1 MIKAGSQFAASRRR
15 WERASSGSG
24 FFVALVDLL
33 GTLIL
38 ILSALLV
45 GPVLIL
51 RGPLALARLWQY
63 LWVFLPKGLCN
74 SVVRG
79 LIDWRLG
86 NFGSAIAQI
95 EGVISLTL
103 AARKHS
109 HLTGTERA
117 VLEDLF
123 TLLARAYLHMGHID
137 EAMHAVL
144 RAGKILGIERLRKLS
159 DIDCKTAH
167 LVRAG
172 LAAGKL
178 LDGDGVAALFVKSS
192 PPSESSQAPQ
202 RNLSSV
208 SHRDGGNSLPQD
220 HHPKTSLSG
229 RTRSRDGVSP
239 DHKYRDTSQTLPAGC
254 KIIPFPPQH
263 HGS

>member
-1 MIKAGSQFAASRRR
+1 MLKAASQFAASRRR

-33 GTLIL
+33 GTLML

-86 NFGSAIAQI
+86 NFGSAIAQV

-192 PPSESSQAPQ
+192 PPTEQHQSKHRP
-202 RNLSSV
+202 LSPV
-208 SHRDGGNSLPQD
+208 SALDTGNSTIQD
-220 HHPKTSLSG
+220 DDPSSHFQD
-229 RTRSRDGVSP
+229 RDRPRGGVSKP
-239 DHKYRDTSQTLPAGC
+239 GEGRRNLPAGC